1 MDFLKE
7 HELKVN
13 ALVVKIIWGTFILG
27 VTIALILI
35 AMDIIYA
42 PFNLVLI
49 GIVVIVSGMVAWTYF
64 WYKYPENNLIKYIL
78 AVSNITGLAILTYV
92 SGSALVISPLWFF
105 AIALSILY
113 FDLRI
118 TLLTVVLCFILNTL
132 TIFLFPGEK
141 FSDLL
146 FTDIIINPFT
156 FLVSAT
162 AVVITV
168 YMGSGLISIINDAKK
183 EADEMKKKASLLL
196 ENSQEV
202 ANEVMKFSETLF
214 QSSKSLSESV
224 ESVAESNT
232 SFAGMVADL
241 AEKSGA
247 IAKTSVEVNR
257 KASGGRTGVQE
268 ALQQMYLI
276 KDVMDMVN
284 SNVENLVGKNQNIN
298 KMVGNIND
306 ISNKTNLLSLNAA
319 IEAARAGTHGKGFA
333 VVADEVRKLSEQVA
347 KAANNITA
355 MMEEN
360 ESDSSVAMN
369 EIIKGSHQVNSGA
382 TVIENTGKDFH
393 AIIES
398 IEDLSIHIGDIA
410 KMSEELD
417 NYSQNLAAT
426 SEEQAASI
434 EELSAMAAKLRDTST
449 ELNQK
454 LN

>member
-35 AMDIIYA
+35 AMDVIFA

-118 TLLTVVLCFILNTL
+118 TLLTVALCFILNTL

-146 FTDIIINPFT
+146 IADLIINPFT
-156 FLVSAT
+156 FLVSAA
-162 AVVITV
+162 AVIITV
-168 YMGSGLISIINDAKK
+168 YMGRGLIGIINDAKH
-183 EADEMKKKASLLL
+183 EADEMKQKASLLL

-247 IAKTSVEVNR
+247 IAKTSVEVND

-360 ESDSSVAMN
+360 ENDSSVAMN
-369 EIIKGSHQVNSGA
+369 EITKGSHQVNSGA

-434 EELSAMAAKLRDTST
+434 EELSAMAGRLRDTST